1 MSSLFAK
8 ALILCTLAVSH
19 VQAKVQSAPTLP
31 RSSRGQCPNKPAGRL
46 EDGQKT
52 NPLPGLLGIIP
63 DIESDSVLPWTFPPK
78 CPGLQTDNSTGSK
91 LHCIFTSAE
100 FRNGHGLSLITSTTT
115 ASNLVGLDAFD
126 DRPTPQAAER
136 RAAWGPAYEVVEIGG
151 KGKGLVASRTIRRGE
166 IILVDFPAILIATSF
181 LADTKPH
188 HRRRLIKQ
196 AISQLPEETRRRFY
210 ALSRGPEKYEVDAI
224 VGVNSNSVMLGDND
238 LHVGVFTEAARI
250 NHGCQPNAAY
260 RFSQRRLTMEI
271 VAYHTIEAGE
281 EITMSYV
288 PITTPASE
296 RRKHLQENW
305 GFACQCSLCH
315 ADELALGESEN
326 NRRRMTELRDSILD
340 ARKNGYFQD
349 AINIA
354 GDWLQFSEWERVPPL
369 LPEYHETLAEL
380 YFLNGDL
387 VNATRYG
394 RMSLDGWVKFGS
406 VDDDSLE
413 RARGFLRFL
422 TSRTEKAT

>member
-1 MSSLFAK
+1 MSSSYAK
-8 ALILCTLAVSH
+8 VLIFCALAIS
-19 VQAKVQSAPTLP
+19 QAKVLPAPSIP
-31 RSSRGQCPNKPAGRL
+31 GPSRGQCPNKPAGKF
-46 EDGQKT
+46 EGGQKSS
-52 NPLPGLLGIIP
+52 PLPGLLGIIP
-63 DIESDSVLPWTFPPK
+63 DIESHSVFPWTFPPK
-78 CPGLQTDNSTGSK
+78 CPGLETDNSTSST

-126 DRPTPQAAER
+126 DRPMPQAAER
-136 RAAWGPAYEVVEIGG
+136 RATWGPAYEIVEIGG

-181 LADTKPH
+181 LANTKPH

-250 NHGCQPNAAY
+250 NHDCQPNAAY

-281 EITMSYV
+281 EITMSCD
-288 PITTPASE
+288 E
-296 RRKHLQENW
+296 RRKHLKENW
-305 GFACQCSLCH
+305 GFDCACSLCH
-315 ADELALGESEN
+315 ADQLE
-326 NRRRMTELRDSILD
+326 SILD

-349 AINIA
+349 AISIA

-380 YFLNGDL
+380 YFLNGDI

-394 RMSLDGWVKFGS
+394 RMALDGWVKFGS

-413 RARGFLRFL
+413 RARGFMRFL
-422 TSRTEKAT
+422 TARAEKST